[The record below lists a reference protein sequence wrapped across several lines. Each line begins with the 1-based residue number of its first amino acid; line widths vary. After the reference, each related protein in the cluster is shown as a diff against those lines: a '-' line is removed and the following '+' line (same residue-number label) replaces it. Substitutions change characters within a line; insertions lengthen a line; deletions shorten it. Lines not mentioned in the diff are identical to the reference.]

1 MMTWELT
8 DEQKLLQVSAA
19 NYFREKMPINHLR
32 RIRDTNDPMGFPR
45 EAWQE
50 MAELGW
56 TGILIDEDHGGLNFG
71 FRGLGLILEAAGRQ
85 LAATPLLS
93 TVAGASRLIQ
103 KLASPDQ
110 KKTLLPAIAAGE
122 TIIALAHDE
131 GQHHDQDHATTARAQ
146 GSQYVLNGR
155 KSLVLDARLA
165 DQILVL
171 ARTDQGLSWFLVP
184 QENQGLRWEHF
195 RLIDGRPAA
204 HLELQRVE
212 VPASAL
218 LGPLGGAAASYE
230 DLRNAGAA
238 SLAAEMLGSA
248 TAAFEM
254 TLAYLKER
262 KQFGVAIGSFQA
274 LQHRMANLYC
284 ELEVSRSVVQ
294 RSLAALDEDHP
305 NSTLFASL
313 AKSKLSDVFHAVAT
327 ESIQLHGGIG
337 MTDEHNIGF
346 FLKRSR
352 INTELFG
359 NASFHRDR
367 YARAL
372 EF

>member
-1 MMTWELT
+1 MNWEMT
-8 DEQKLLQVSAA
+8 DEEKMLCVSAA
-19 NYFREKMPINHLR
+19 NYFREKMPIHHLR
-32 RIRDTNDPMGFPR
+32 RVRDSGDLLGFSR
-45 EAWQE
+45 DAWQE
-50 MAELGW
+50 MASLGW
-56 TGILIDEDHGGLNFG
+56 TGILIDEEHGGLNFG

-103 KLASPDQ
+103 KLASSDQ
-110 KKTLLPAIAAGE
+110 KAKLLPAIAIGAS
-122 TIIALAHDE
+122 IIALAHDE
-131 GQHHDQDHATTARAQ
+131 GQHHGQELNTTASAQ
-146 GSQYVLNGR
+146 GSHYILQGR
-155 KSLVLDARLA
+155 KSLVLDAALA

-171 ARTDQGLSWFLVP
+171 TRSGQGLSWFLLP
-184 QENQGLRWEHF
+184 QKTKGLSWETF

-204 HLELQRVE
+204 HLYLHEVE

-218 LGPLGGAAASYE
+218 IGPADGASASYE
-230 DLRNAGAA
+230 DLRNAGAV

-274 LQHRMANLYC
+274 LQHRMAALYC

-294 RSLAALDEDHP
+294 RGLAALDDHDP
-305 NSTLFASL
+305 KATMFASL
-313 AKSKLSDVFHAVAT
+313 AKSKLSDVLHAVAT
-327 ESIQLHGGIG
+327 EAIQLHGGIG
-337 MTDEHNIGF
+337 MTDEHSIGF

-352 INTELFG
+352 INSELFG

-372 EF
+372 NF